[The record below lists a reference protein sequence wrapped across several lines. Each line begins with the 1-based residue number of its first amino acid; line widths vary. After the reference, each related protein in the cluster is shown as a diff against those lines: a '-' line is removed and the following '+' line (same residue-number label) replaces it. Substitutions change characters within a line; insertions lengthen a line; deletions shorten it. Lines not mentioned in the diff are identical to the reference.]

1 MNLNIERVFS
11 HAVKKR
17 IVMKLSR
24 KLIVRGGQ
32 YGSISVPKPV
42 LDAWSSVEDVVLEF
56 DESSNTL
63 VIVPKL
69 DGGPGV

>member
-1 MNLNIERVFS
+1 
-11 HAVKKR
+11 
-17 IVMKLSR
+17 MKLSR